1 MTIAYNVND
10 KSTQGKNRQQQIQC
24 QIIPLWLDTR
34 APQHY
39 AKQQRSDKL
48 LIIAYI
54 AVHTKGKRGMR
65 ERKRASGFF
74 LADSKQSN
82 AALKQSSHPTK
93 KLHTI
98 SAFIKKSPLQR
109 SRRIV
114 TQQSCVLTSLYN
126 LLNIFV
132 QGSHCKHLMHCSKRR
147 KTKVLE
153 QYTV

>member
-1 MTIAYNVND
+1 MPNNTTLARYTSPSALCKTTKERQAFNHSLHCSTHKGETGD
-10 KSTQGKNRQQQIQC
+10 EREEKSF
-24 QIIPLWLDTR
+24 W
-34 APQHY
+34 
-39 AKQQRSDKL
+39 
-48 LIIAYI
+48 
-54 AVHTKGKRGMR
+54 V
-65 ERKRASGFF
+65 F